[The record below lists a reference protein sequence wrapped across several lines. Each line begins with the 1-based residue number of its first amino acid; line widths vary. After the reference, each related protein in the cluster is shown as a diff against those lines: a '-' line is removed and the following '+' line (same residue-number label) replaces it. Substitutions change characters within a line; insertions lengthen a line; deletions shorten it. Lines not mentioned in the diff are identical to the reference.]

1 MKNIGTYKNDLSI
14 PRKKDV
20 DAKQDKITAS
30 GFLVGDGAGGVSAQ
44 ESIEASAI
52 EVPNGLLKG
61 VDGSIAAAVAGT
73 DYVAPDDIPSDIFVA
88 TYGTTTLNEILTA
101 LNAGKAAICIYKSGV
116 SPTVL
121 TFKTRYAKASGVAD
135 SHASVTFVSG
145 NLWVECDDTNTWTN
159 GTGNFVLNTR
169 TINGK
174 ALSSDITLGAVY
186 TATLTASGWTTSGE
200 WKTQTVTVSGLKATY
215 NAAPFVDVSLTGTDA
230 TGDAELS
237 AAWMGISATAVVDT
251 GANSIT
257 VKFPASVESPTV
269 NIPIRITVYD

>member
-14 PRKKDV
+14 PRKKDI

-61 VDGSIAAAVAGT
+61 VNGSITAAVAGT
-73 DYVAPDDIPSDIFVA
+73 DYVTPDDIPSEVFVA
-88 TYGTTTLNEILTA
+88 TYGTTTFNEILTA
-101 LNAGKAAICIYKSGV
+101 LNAGKAAFCIYEYGV

-135 SHASVTFVSG
+135 SHAGVTFVSG
-145 NLWVECDDTNTWTN
+145 NLWVDCDDTNTWTN

-174 ALSSDITLGAVY
+174 ALSSNITLGAMY
-186 TATLTASGWTTSGE
+186 TATLTASGWTTSGD
-200 WKTQTVTVSGLKATY
+200 WTSQTVTVSGLKASY
-215 NAAPFVDVSLTGTDA
+215 NAAPFVDVALTGTDA

-237 AAWMGISATAVVDT
+237 AAWMDISATAIADT
-251 GANSIT
+251 AANSIT
-257 VKFPASVESPTV
+257 VKFPASVDTPTV